1 MGALLAEWG
10 LEILFGLIS
19 MGIFGYAK
27 MTVAKVKKELEESK
41 KEAAAKEK
49 QALEA
54 TIDVHLEPVYEELE
68 ELRRYIR
75 DTENIEKSHMSLI
88 IASYRFRL
96 IQLCKAFLKQGF
108 MTPEQMEQLF
118 PYAKQALEN
127 THQIAQRCEVTI
139 EFGNYK
145 LPKFDVPNKWYGYF

>member
-1 MGALLAEWG
+1 MGTLLAEWG

-27 MTVAKVKKELEESK
+27 MTVAKIKKELEESK
-41 KEAAAKEK
+41 KEAAEKEK

-54 TIDVHLEPVYEELE
+54 TIDIHLEPVYEELE

-75 DTENIEKSHMSLI
+75 DTENIEKSHMTLI

-108 MTPEQMEQLF
+108 ITPEQMEQLS
-118 PYAKQALEN
+118 
-127 THQIAQRCEVTI
+127 
-139 EFGNYK
+139 EFYK
-145 LPKFDVPNKWYGYF
+145 LYTGLGGNGQAKIYYDKAMALPMKINVDEAV

>member
-19 MGIFGYAK
+19 MGVFGYAK
-27 MTVAKVKKELEESK
+27 MTVAKIKKELEESK

-49 QALEA
+49 QALDA
-54 TIDVHLEPVYEELE
+54 TIEVRLEPVYEELE

-75 DTENIEKSHMSLI
+75 DTENIEKSHMNLI

-96 IQLCKAFLKQGF
+96 VQLCKAFLKQGF
-108 MTPEQMEQLF
+108 ITPEQMEQLS
-118 PYAKQALEN
+118 
-127 THQIAQRCEVTI
+127 
-139 EFGNYK
+139 EFYK
-145 LPKFDVPNKWYGYF
+145 LYTGLGGNGSAKVYYEKAIDLPVHIEEDHVG

>member
-1 MGALLAEWG
+1 MGTLLAEWG

-27 MTVAKVKKELEESK
+27 MTVAKIKKELEESK
-41 KEAAAKEK
+41 KEAAEKEK

-54 TIDVHLEPVYEELE
+54 TIDIHLEPVYEELE

-75 DTENIEKSHMSLI
+75 DTENIEKSHMTLI

-108 MTPEQMEQLF
+108 ITPEQMEQLS
-118 PYAKQALEN
+118 
-127 THQIAQRCEVTI
+127 
-139 EFGNYK
+139 EFYK
-145 LPKFDVPNKWYGYF
+145 LYTGLGGNGQAKIYYDKAMALLVKISVDEAV